1 VKVGTLFKYRYPYGT
16 HELKYGV
23 IIDELNDEIETLV
36 VQWIGDGSPPYKVT
50 RPDMINLLK
59 SGSEESG
66 IIA

>member
-1 VKVGTLFKYRYPYGT
+1 MKVGTLFKYRYPYGT

-23 IIDELNDEIETLV
+23 IIDELNDKTETFV
-36 VQWIGDGSPPYKVT
+36 VQWIGDGSLPYKAVKQ
-50 RPDMINLLK
+50 DLINLLK

>member
-1 VKVGTLFKYRYPYGT
+1 MKVGTLFKYRYPYGT